1 MIRTQQ
7 PPPDLTATT
16 TEAHVRAVAKECGLT
31 LIPAGGFLYAVRKTP
46 LFAQP
51 LIYVARCEVRR
62 G

>member
-1 MIRTQQ
+1 MIRA
-7 PPPDLTATT
+7 PKSAPDLTATT
-16 TEAHVRAVAKECGLT
+16 SEAHVRAVAKRHDLA